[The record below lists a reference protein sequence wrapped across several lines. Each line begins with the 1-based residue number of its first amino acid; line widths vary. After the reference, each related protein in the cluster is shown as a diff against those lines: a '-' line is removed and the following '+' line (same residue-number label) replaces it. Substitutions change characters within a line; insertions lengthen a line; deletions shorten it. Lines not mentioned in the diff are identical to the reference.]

1 MTSDDTMNQ
10 QATKLQD
17 AQAAQRQASKLSAPT
32 FLGIRTKGDWP
43 SATPLFEKAALLFQ
57 QAGPG
62 AADRAIDCWLSAS
75 QGHKAQQSTWHAAKA
90 LERAADLA
98 KDSRQ
103 YERAYALYIDCAELY
118 VEAGRAQTAAE
129 AASRGAS
136 ALSEVDASKASKLHA
151 KAIRWLEE
159 SDKEGQYPDVYRQAA
174 LHAVR
179 SRQWS
184 DAIQAELALALS
196 AYTAGSYSTACKAY
210 LAAIVV
216 GMYSENGKA
225 AWQTYQD
232 ALDVPEFSSSDQA
245 FAAQDLF
252 QAISTAD
259 PSVVDECVERT
270 SCLKF
275 LDNCI
280 VRLLK
285 GIGSSTDLRKTA
297 RGLPDGVRMIV
308 GGPAGGG
315 GGGGVSD
322 GDEDD
327 LT

>member
-1 MTSDDTMNQ
+1 MNSSQ
-10 QATKLQD
+10 QQKLQD
-17 AQAAQRQASKLSAPT
+17 AQAAQKQASKLSAPT

-43 SATPLFEKAALLFQ
+43 SATPLYEKAALLFQ
-57 QAGPG
+57 QVGTGSAV
-62 AADRAIDCWLSAS
+62 DRAIECWLSAV
-75 QGHKAQQSTWHAAKA
+75 QGHKAQESLWHAAKA

-103 YERAYALYIDCAELY
+103 YDRAYTLYVDCGELY

-151 KAIRWLEE
+151 KAVRWLEE

-179 SRQWS
+179 SKAWS
-184 DAIQAELALALS
+184 DAIRVELGLALS
-196 AYTAGSYSTACKAY
+196 AYTARSYSTACKAY

-216 GMYSENGKA
+216 GLYSEDGKT

-232 ALDVPEFSSSDQA
+232 ALDVPEFASSDQA

-252 QAISTAD
+252 QAIATAD
-259 PSVVDECVERT
+259 SSVVDACVDKT

-285 GIGSSTDLRKTA
+285 RIGSTTDLAKTA
-297 RGLPDGVRMIV
+297 RGLPEGVRMVV
-308 GGPAGGG
+308 GVDVNG
-315 GGGGVSD
+315 SD
-322 GDEDD
+322 DDDDD